1 MDKEKIAMKNKNKK
15 ERNMTSHKKK
25 SHSTL
30 FQNSKNGLFERVFDN
45 QRLAIKQCY
54 QTGNF

>member
-1 MDKEKIAMKNKNKK
+1 MKKKNKK

>member
-1 MDKEKIAMKNKNKK
+1 
-15 ERNMTSHKKK
+15 MTSNKKK

-54 QTGNF
+54 QTPEIGGKCQKSNVTF